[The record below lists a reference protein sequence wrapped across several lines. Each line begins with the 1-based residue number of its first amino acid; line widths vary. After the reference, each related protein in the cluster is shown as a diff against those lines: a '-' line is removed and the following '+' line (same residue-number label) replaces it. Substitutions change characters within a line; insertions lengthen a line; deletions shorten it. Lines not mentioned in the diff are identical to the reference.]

1 MGTEF
6 FSLRSVPPEIEGAM
20 CDSHELNREPVR
32 LHTFK
37 EWPDWV
43 PVPGNELASAGFH
56 YLGIE
61 DAVACYSCQCTI
73 KDWREGD
80 DINMRHVEASPFC
93 SFLNNIAPKQG
104 TTIFT
109 DMKLE
114 ENRLHTF
121 GRWPPYTSPNPR
133 ELAKAGFCD
142 IGEARQVQCPFC
154 GCTLQLTDFAISPFL
169 PFNLHAQQSPSC
181 PFVRE
186 KEKHNI
192 PLDIDDKRGCAVI
205 KPGRLLAGPVYPRF
219 SDIDSR
225 QETFETWPFHLPTL
239 PNKLQTAG
247 FFYRGFSDNVTC
259 FYCGGQL
266 RNWENNGGSLTNIAW
281 IEHAR
286 WLPRC
291 PFLLLKKGPEFVDM
305 VQTIYPPKI
314 PDDNS
319 RGNEAYTAVRSDDS
333 LFDMARLQY
342 EIDQI

>member
-1 MGTEF
+1 
-6 FSLRSVPPEIEGAM
+6 
-20 CDSHELNREPVR
+20 
-32 LHTFK
+32 
-37 EWPDWV
+37 
-43 PVPGNELASAGFH
+43 
-56 YLGIE
+56 
-61 DAVACYSCQCTI
+61 
-73 KDWREGD
+73 
-80 DINMRHVEASPFC
+80 MRHVKASPIC

-104 TTIFT
+104 TTTFT
-109 DMKLE
+109 NMKRE
-114 ENRLHTF
+114 ENRLQTF
-121 GRWPPYTSPNPR
+121 AWWPPYTSPNPR
-133 ELAKAGFCD
+133 ELARAGFCD
-142 IGEARQVQCPFC
+142 IGEAHHVQCPFC

-169 PFNLHAQQSPSC
+169 PFNLHAEQSPSC

-239 PNKLQTAG
+239 PNKLQAAG

-266 RNWENNGGSLTNIAW
+266 RNWENNGGSLTDIAW

-305 VQTIYPPKI
+305 VQTKYPPKI

-319 RGNEAYTAVRSDDS
+319 RRNKAYTAVRSDDS
-333 LFDMARLQY
+333 LFDMARIQY
-342 EIDQI
+342 EIEQIGKITKLQNEIAVMAGSISSLQIQHDEALRKVRCPVCIDREVNTLLKRCNHVVCESCAPNLSTCPICRSVVDNKERFYLG